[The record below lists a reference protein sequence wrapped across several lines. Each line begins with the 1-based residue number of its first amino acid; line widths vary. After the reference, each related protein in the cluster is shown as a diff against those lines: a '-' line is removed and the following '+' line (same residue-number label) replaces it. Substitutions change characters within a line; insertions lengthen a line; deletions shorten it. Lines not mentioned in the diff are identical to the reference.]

1 MKKLILAIAFMSSFA
16 AVQAQTELKIN
27 PLGLLFLSPDLSA
40 EFAVSEDIGIEPTVG
55 ISFLKLKVE
64 EESLKST
71 GLSYGVQGKYY
82 FNPDKGIDK
91 FYAGIYL
98 RGGNSTFTSS
108 TAGDNDKL
116 TQNKLGIGLALGYK
130 WVSKKNIVFELGGG
144 LGRKL
149 FNKFNVESGSTNLSN
164 VPILNF
170 DGFFRFSVGYR
181 FGGDGGG
188 SSRRK

>member
-1 MKKLILAIAFMSSFA
+1 MKKLILAIALMSSFVA
-16 AVQAQTELKIN
+16 AQAQTELKIN

-55 ISFLKLKVE
+55 VSFLKLKVDQ
-64 EESLKST
+64 ESLKST

-116 TQNKLGIGLALGYK
+116 TQNKLGLGLALGYK
-130 WVSKKNIVFELGGG
+130 WVSQKNVVFELGGG

-149 FNKFNVESGSTNLSN
+149 FNKFEVESGTTNLAD

-181 FGGDGGG
+181 FGGDGG